1 MNPENVILYYKIV
14 DGVEYAY
21 TYWNTIKLE
30 IPKGSHTETELKNLL
45 AEKIDD
51 PDTQELYTAI
61 QNPPT
66 KTSEEM

>member
-1 MNPENVILYYKIV
+1 MRLENVILYYKIV

-30 IPKGSHTETELKNLL
+30 IPKESHTETQLKNLL
-45 AEKIDD
+45 IEKINE
-51 PDTQELYTAI
+51 PETQAIYTAI

>member
-1 MNPENVILYYKIV
+1 MNAENIILYYKTV

-30 IPKGSHTETELKNLL
+30 IPKESHTETELKNLL
-45 AEKIDD
+45 AQKVEDNN
-51 PDTQELYTAI
+51 TQALYTAI

>member
-21 TYWNTIKLE
+21 TLEYIKLNA
-30 IPKGSHTETELKNLL
+30 KGSHTETELKNLL

-51 PDTQELYTAI
+51 SHTQELYTAI